1 MFVYVYFPH
10 HLELEPFSHQ
20 VVIVTTLA
28 RDTQEHIKNSCKTSL
43 VLHYSRT
50 VGGLDTRDTRE
61 LALSRIC
68 VLFWI
73 PQKSLLKSS
82 FPKKVLAKIF
92 VPEIQNF
99 NSKKILPESIPVT
112 SNPEYPPPPPHP
124 GLPDS
129 IELLHSTFSCSSVT
143 SSLTWLTIQGAPP
156 CSQYATEQCLLSS
169 PWQFHRNRSIPAPG
183 FLPP

>member
-68 VLFWI
+68 VLF
-73 PQKSLLKSS
+73 
-82 FPKKVLAKIF
+82 
-92 VPEIQNF
+92 
-99 NSKKILPESIPVT
+99 
-112 SNPEYPPPPPHP
+112 
-124 GLPDS
+124 
-129 IELLHSTFSCSSVT
+129 
-143 SSLTWLTIQGAPP
+143 
-156 CSQYATEQCLLSS
+156 
-169 PWQFHRNRSIPAPG
+169 
-183 FLPP
+183 